1 MTMIFSPDA
10 LRIKTEKESQG
21 RRTVIYSAKGQPNF
35 MYQICRDDLLAPHPA
50 FCVNGQIID
59 AFFYACYPGSLH
71 DGELISQ
78 PGKAPACH
86 LNLPEFRRLAQQTG
100 PGFHLSSNAEWAQH

>member
-10 LRIKTEKESQG
+10 LRAKTEKESQG

-35 MYQICRDDLLAPHPA
+35 MYQIYRDDLSAPHPA

-71 DGELISQ
+71 DGSLSVSPEKHRPVISICRNS
-78 PGKAPACH
+78 ACWH
-86 LNLPEFRRLAQQTG
+86 SKPDRDFISAVMRNG
-100 PGFHLSSNAEWAQH
+100 QH